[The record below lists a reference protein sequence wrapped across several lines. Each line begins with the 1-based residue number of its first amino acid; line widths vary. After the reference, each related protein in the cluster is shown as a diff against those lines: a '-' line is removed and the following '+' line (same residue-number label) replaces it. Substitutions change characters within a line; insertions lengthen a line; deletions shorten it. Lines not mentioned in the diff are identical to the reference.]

1 MIRNCSVLLMVSGMI
16 VGFALSAGTAA
27 AYALP
32 DTAVSPTG
40 SAYAT
45 SSFYYGG
52 WNGASWQSLSA
63 PFLDFT
69 RSLQSVNGTNLN
81 FSIPTTTVPD
91 FSDTATQAA
100 HGAFEQF
107 DGWLAGIIGFHI
119 NQILV
124 VFLQLMSW
132 ILGLVEG
139 TVNWMLSW
147 IR

>member
-1 MIRNCSVLLMVSGMI
+1 MIRNCSALMIFGTIVSF
-16 VGFALSAGTAA
+16 VFFAGTAA

-32 DTAVSPTG
+32 GTAASQTG
-40 SAYAT
+40 STYAT

-52 WNGASWQSLSA
+52 WNSASWQGLSA
-63 PFLDFT
+63 PFLNFT
-69 RSLQSVNGTNLN
+69 RSLQSVNGTSLN
-81 FSIPTTTVPD
+81 FVVSTTSVPN

-107 DGWLAGIIGFHI
+107 DGWLAGIIGFHVS
-119 NQILV
+119 QILV

-132 ILGLVEG
+132 ILGLVKG
-139 TVNWMLSW
+139 TIDWMLSW